1 MMVARMEWV
10 MGGESRLFFSRTEG
24 LDVMRLALVMIPAW
38 ATGARLGGMRATIR
52 SDLLNRRI
60 LNHGAALL
68 SFFPLALKAGQ

>member
-1 MMVARMEWV
+1 MSGGKGEVV

-38 ATGARLGGMRATIR
+38 ATGARLGGCVLR
-52 SDLLNRRI
+52 SAVTCSI
-60 LNHGAALL
+60 GESSTKALRS